1 MRKKEISF
9 VADVLAENPRFREA
23 EDLDWYFILG
33 YLELNKVCGYFYG
46 RARELGVP
54 LPQGVLRRLAQTA
67 AVQEERNE
75 QMRKYIGEIGKKL
88 KGAKIGYAFL
98 KGSVLS
104 NANLRMSELA
114 FTCFAHSSVSLAKY
128 ESYRNDVFYK
138 AGERVSNDVDLL
150 VRPADVGAV
159 SAILKDMGFVQ
170 GYYDFFKGRIVGL
183 DRAEIVSRRMNRG
196 ETAPFLKKTAG
207 SALPFIEVDV
217 NFSLGYLPNG
227 NGKMLDEIL
236 ENAVDYAGLIDGGVR
251 GLSAGDF
258 FAHLIMHQYKESSL
272 YSMVERGKD
281 LELYKFLDLYLF
293 IKRGLVDFTGLSYLV
308 KKYGLERETYAV
320 LSDLARIFDDL
331 PLEGFLDT
339 VRPRESEAE
348 VSDPA
353 SGKKYTWR
361 ADFDERLAVFEKCR
375 LLEIRRET

>member
-9 VADVLAENPRFREA
+9 VADVLAENPRFRKA

-75 QMRKYIGEIGKKL
+75 QMREYIGEIGKKL
-88 KGAKIGYAFL
+88 KDAKIGYAFL
-98 KGSVLS
+98 KGAVLS

-114 FTCFAHSSVSLAKY
+114 FTCFAHSPVSLAKY

-196 ETAPFLKKTAG
+196 ETAPFLKK
-207 SALPFIEVDV
+207 
-217 NFSLGYLPNG
+217 
-227 NGKMLDEIL
+227 
-236 ENAVDYAGLIDGGVR
+236 
-251 GLSAGDF
+251 
-258 FAHLIMHQYKESSL
+258 
-272 YSMVERGKD
+272 
-281 LELYKFLDLYLF
+281 
-293 IKRGLVDFTGLSYLV
+293 
-308 KKYGLERETYAV
+308 
-320 LSDLARIFDDL
+320 
-331 PLEGFLDT
+331 
-339 VRPRESEAE
+339 RPAPR
-348 VSDPA
+348 
-353 SGKKYTWR
+353 
-361 ADFDERLAVFEKCR
+361 C
-375 LLEIRRET
+375 LL